1 MQSRAARPPLR
12 PRFDRGP
19 AGRGLRAAGAAWRWG
34 SSLAARSAVTAPQA
48 RPQGSRRAAFYGRCQ
63 AGSTRQTVLSAR
75 GGTVRRAP
83 GRISGGWMLS
93 TRISTRRDE
102 NGRAARAAS
111 MVWCCLGQ
119 HFAPPQLS
127 CESPCAAPAS
137 ALRVP
142 VPLPSVLPSPAGQ
155 DRRSWARPAASGSPV
170 CPSPGF
176 WASSQVCCPFSR
188 PCAASRTRPAA
199 APARLH
205 AGPCRSQ
212 HHHPSPGHPPTSIS
226 TLLTRASAVRA
237 SFLPFPCALSSG
249 LVRRFQRPLRL

>member
-1 MQSRAARPPLR
+1 M
-12 PRFDRGP
+12 
-19 AGRGLRAAGAAWRWG
+19 
-34 SSLAARSAVTAPQA
+34 
-48 RPQGSRRAAFYGRCQ
+48 
-63 AGSTRQTVLSAR
+63 
-75 GGTVRRAP
+75 RRAP
-83 GRISGGWMLS
+83 GRISGGCMLS

-155 DRRSWARPAASGSPV
+155 DHRSWARPAASGSPV

-226 TLLTRASAVRA
+226 TLLTRPSAVRA
-237 SFLPFPCALSSG
+237 SFLPCPCALSAG
-249 LVRRFQRPLRL
+249 LVRRFQRPLRLSGQLPGRQEQRWRRPQRGRGRGRRLGRPDGRWRPRARPFGGLRRTFGSSRRATLGSAR

>member
-1 MQSRAARPPLR
+1 MHITTRC
-12 PRFDRGP
+12 
-19 AGRGLRAAGAAWRWG
+19 G
-34 SSLAARSAVTAPQA
+34 SK
-48 RPQGSRRAAFYGRCQ
+48 
-63 AGSTRQTVLSAR
+63 
-75 GGTVRRAP
+75 VR
-83 GRISGGWMLS
+83 I
-93 TRISTRRDE
+93 
-102 NGRAARAAS
+102 ARATS
-111 MVWCCLGQ
+111 MVWWSCGQ
-119 HFAPPQLS
+119 QFAPAQLG

-155 DRRSWARPAASGSPV
+155 DHRSWARPAASGSPV